1 KFLCLGRAGGSAG
14 FVPCGFPEKHNVW
27 DEFLGTISSGRAR
40 NPKRPIV
47 MSPLMNCHGC
57 FQQLKENAYRAKNYY
72 KDMVTGKKIN
82 LSWIAFG
89 LSLACLP
96 NNLRRIID
104 FPILA
109 FRPVTWTSCTEL
121 SLQTSGRSRFY
132 QEAGPMGGVQSSNA
146 GRDSLTRAYSK
157 PSLSAQPSPVV
168 TEGGRV
174 TLQCASGQQ
183 HDRFI
188 LIKEGPQR
196 LSWKQDSQYNYHT
209 QQYQAQFPVGPVTS
223 SQRWTFTC
231 YSFDNNSPQVW
242 SESSDP
248 LELVF
253 SGDQGGLGMSKKP
266 SLLTHQGHILDPEKS
281 LTLQCCSDINYDRFL
296 LYKVGED
303 NLTQHWNQQ
312 TQAGFSLANFTL
324 ASMSSATA
332 GQYRC
337 YGAHNLSS
345 EWSVSSDPL
354 EIFVTG
360 RGQIPVNLSLSVK
373 PKSTV
378 HAGDKVTLLCQSPYK
393 VDTFILSKEGAAD
406 QLQRLKSKFE
416 VWEFQAEFSMTA
428 MTSALSGTYRC
439 YGSWN
444 SSLYLLSH
452 ASAPVELTVSV
463 SETQHHRVENL
474 LRMGFAV
481 MILIVLGI
489 LLFEAWGS
497 QRQAHHAA
505 EK

>member
-1 KFLCLGRAGGSAG
+1 MTIWCQGTLDAKIYVLYKVGSPKSWGPQTPEKPENKAKFSIPSVTQEDVGQYHCYCYSSAG
-14 FVPCGFPEKHNVW
+14 
-27 DEFLGTISSGRAR
+27 
-40 NPKRPIV
+40 
-47 MSPLMNCHGC
+47 
-57 FQQLKENAYRAKNYY
+57 
-72 KDMVTGKKIN
+72 
-82 LSWIAFG
+82 
-89 LSLACLP
+89 
-96 NNLRRIID
+96 
-104 FPILA
+104 
-109 FRPVTWTSCTEL
+109 WTE
-121 SLQTSGRSRFY
+121 R
-132 QEAGPMGGVQSSNA
+132 
-146 GRDSLTRAYSK
+146 
-157 PSLSAQPSPVV
+157 
-168 TEGGRV
+168 
-174 TLQCASGQQ
+174 
-183 HDRFI
+183 
-188 LIKEGPQR
+188 
-196 LSWKQDSQYNYHT
+196 
-209 QQYQAQFPVGPVTS
+209 
-223 SQRWTFTC
+223 
-231 YSFDNNSPQVW
+231 
-242 SESSDP
+242 SDP
-248 LELVF
+248 LELVVTGIYYKKPHLKALP
-253 SGDQGGLGMSKKP
+253 SPVISSGENMTLKCISWERYDKLILTKGDQKFLRSQNSQYIHSIRQYQAHFSIAHMTADHTGTFLCYGYYKQTPQLWSVPSDCLETHISGMSKKP

-354 EIFVTG
+354 EIFVT
-360 RGQIPVNLSLSVK
+360 VK